1 MAITFGLI
9 RVAGG
14 QIMYAIIRTGGKQ
27 YKVQAGDVVQ
37 VDKLDQKLG
46 AEFEINDIL
55 MVGGESTHVGQP
67 LVKGAKVTVVV
78 TKQAKDKKKI
88 VFKKKRRQ
96 GYRKFAT
103 HRQEFT
109 ELFVKAITSPDG
121 KVEKT
126 EITPNVVDVDG
137 KRAEAK
143 DARIA
148 ARVERAANKSKSK
161 GEEVVTK
168 AVKKVAK
175 KKVAKK
181 AVKKTVKKVT
191 KKVAVKKAV
200 KKTSKKA

>member
-1 MAITFGLI
+1 
-9 RVAGG
+9 
-14 QIMYAIIRTGGKQ
+14 MYAIIRTGGKQ

-37 VDKLDQKLG
+37 VDKLEQALG
-46 AEFEINDIL
+46 TEFDINEIL

-78 TKQAKDKKKI
+78 TKQAKTRKQI

-103 HRQEFT
+103 HKQEFT

-121 KVEKT
+121 KVTKSDET
-126 EITPNVVDVDG
+126 ANVVDVAAA
-137 KRAEAK
+137 RAEKAQ
-143 DARIA
+143 ARVA
-148 ARVERAANKSKSK
+148 ARKERVSAK
-161 GEEVVTK
+161 GTAEVVKK
-168 AVKKVAK
+168 AAKKVAK

-181 AVKKTVKKVT
+181 AVKKTVKKATKAGAT
-191 KKVAVKKAV
+191 KKAA